1 MNDYQSGSGGKGIRV
16 AAAAANIARGAAYG
30 GVYGAAA
37 EAAKSFLPELI
48 KLGVILLFVVVLFP
62 LFAFVSLPNI
72 LFGFNSSTDQEIIE
86 FTDSA
91 QELTQIYDRATSRTP
106 SILERLVNTI
116 LPGFRLPD
124 GSAQYDSY
132 SVTENLGN
140 LNQYWLVAIGS
151 TKYKQ
156 DLTAMDEAAVDDL
169 IYGKGEWKYLIPL
182 GLVAWYFAG
191 MLLNSIRLGIQSV
204 FGADSDQI
212 KSIWVVNPFVNF
224 AAVFTPTGLA
234 TIAVGALMFCLI
246 TKKGYH
252 WFSGYKYT
260 RDKRGFDI
268 LPNGTHGTSAFMGK
282 EEQEKV
288 LLTGPI
294 QDLDGTILGKQK
306 DDPDDDDK
314 YAEYVTLK
322 PGCGLTEH
330 IMIYGATGSGK
341 TRGFVKPFIL
351 QAMRRRESM
360 VLVDVKGEI
369 YEGMSQILR
378 DDGYEVKMF
387 NLLDK
392 EHSDAWNCLSV
403 IEQDKNLVQSIAEVI
418 IKNTSNANERQDF
431 WEKAELNLLMA
442 LMHYVA
448 TQTIPGTNQLLPIQ
462 QRSLGEIYRILSN
475 ESFADLEQRFEALPK
490 GHPALP
496 PYGIFKLANRQ
507 IWGNI
512 AIGLGNRLSV
522 FQNPLVDKITSYN
535 EIDLTLPGQKPCAYF
550 CCISAQDSSLEFLSS
565 LFFSQLFSSLMEYGR
580 RNGDHGRLPVRVNV
594 CLEEFCNIG
603 KLMDFKRVL
612 EVCRGSNIFC
622 QLVVQ
627 SIPQLKDRYPKTEW
641 EELIGCTDVQI
652 CLGCNDVDTAKYIS
666 QKCGVTTIRVEN
678 NQMPIAPLFSP
689 VYSTTRPYSQTK
701 SNTQRPLMYLDEV
714 LHMNNRECLVLLRGQ
729 NVLKLYKITPE
740 EFPAFCR
747 LKDVRVSS
755 HTPRW
760 RITEESERRHAPQ
773 PAQKP
778 APAADATP
786 PQPPQAPPSPSATPS
801 PPEVGIE
808 REARREKRRPAS
820 EPQYSYGLLDSS
832 LCGLEGDAE
841 EDAGELAE
849 TAPYGALELME
860 TMPEDIGGPPL

>member
-1 MNDYQSGSGGKGIRV
+1 M
-16 AAAAANIARGAAYG
+16 
-30 GVYGAAA
+30 
-37 EAAKSFLPELI
+37 
-48 KLGVILLFVVVLFP
+48 
-62 LFAFVSLPNI
+62 
-72 LFGFNSSTDQEIIE
+72 
-86 FTDSA
+86 
-91 QELTQIYDRATSRTP
+91 
-106 SILERLVNTI
+106 
-116 LPGFRLPD
+116 FRLSKKLAKLED
-124 GSAQYDSY
+124 RIAGRWGKKLDRFQSRH
-132 SVTENLGN
+132 
-140 LNQYWLVAIGS
+140 
-151 TKYKQ
+151 
-156 DLTAMDEAAVDDL
+156 
-169 IYGKGEWKYLIPL
+169 KGEWKYLIPL

-535 EIDLTLPGQKPCAYF
+535 EIDLELPGKQKCAYF
-550 CCISAQDSSLEFLSS
+550 CIVSDQDSTYDFLSS
-565 LFFSQLFSSLMEYGR
+565 LFFSFLFIRLIRYADAYCEGGMLHPKVKFILDEFPNCCLIPDFTKKCSTIRSRGCSVAVFFQNVGQM
-580 RNGDHGRLPVRVNV
+580 RN
-594 CLEEFCNIG
+594 
-603 KLMDFKRVL
+603 
-612 EVCRGSNIFC
+612 
-622 QLVVQ
+622 
-627 SIPQLKDRYPKTEW
+627 RYPDDQWQEILGACDSTVF
-641 EELIGCTDVQI
+641 LGCTDMLTAEYFSDRIGTASVEVEGTTRELNTMHI
-652 CLGCNDVDTAKYIS
+652 TDYTPRFRKTNSLGRRPLLTPDEVLRLPPDQVLIFIRGQKVMRAKRFDYSLHPDYKKLKSRKAILHEPDWKSSQASSVSASGVSSPSVTAAIPAEKANVGS
-666 QKCGVTTIRVEN
+666 QKKPPGKPPR
-678 NQMPIAPLFSP
+678 
-689 VYSTTRPYSQTK
+689 STTRK
-701 SNTQRPLMYLDEV
+701 VVNADE
-714 LHMNNRECLVLLRGQ
+714 L
-729 NVLKLYKITPE
+729 
-740 EFPAFCR
+740 F
-747 LKDVRVSS
+747 
-755 HTPRW
+755 
-760 RITEESERRHAPQ
+760 
-773 PAQKP
+773 
-778 APAADATP
+778 
-786 PQPPQAPPSPSATPS
+786 
-801 PPEVGIE
+801 
-808 REARREKRRPAS
+808 
-820 EPQYSYGLLDSS
+820 
-832 LCGLEGDAE
+832 
-841 EDAGELAE
+841 
-849 TAPYGALELME
+849 
-860 TMPEDIGGPPL
+860 